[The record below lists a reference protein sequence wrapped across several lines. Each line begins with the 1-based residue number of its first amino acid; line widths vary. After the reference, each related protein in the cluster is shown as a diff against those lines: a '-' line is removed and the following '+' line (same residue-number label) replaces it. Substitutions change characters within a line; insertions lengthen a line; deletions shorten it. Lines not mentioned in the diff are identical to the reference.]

1 MLLLELLQPATR
13 QAVEDVLLVP
23 ARMGKQPG
31 LLHDL
36 FVADLEPSLLLSP
49 DVVAERAVKV
59 GVLPLS
65 ALDGWVFWLLIPLE
79 ILILVPQNLGNRAVM
94 KCVRPLFSLLLFRG

>member
-1 MLLLELLQPATR
+1 
-13 QAVEDVLLVP
+13 V
-23 ARMGKQPG
+23 GKQPS

-36 FVADLEPSLLLSP
+36 LVADLESSLLLSP

-59 GVLPLS
+59 RVLALS

-94 KCVRPLFSLLLFRG
+94 NVSDLVLLLLLHG

>member
-13 QAVEDVLLVP
+13 QTIEDVLLVP
-23 ARMGKQPG
+23 ARVGKQPG

-36 FVADLEPSLLLSP
+36 FVANLESSLLLSP

-59 GVLPLS
+59 GMLSLS

-79 ILILVPQNLGNRAVM
+79 ILILVP
-94 KCVRPLFSLLLFRG
+94 